1 MDNLIKKSLKKDEE
15 ENKLSEREID
25 TMHTNIF
32 GTQMNIP
39 SLTKE
44 QNIEVKVAKERDIP
58 NDKYFW
64 KRK

>member
-32 GTQMNIP
+32 GTQMKIP
-39 SLTKE
+39 SPTKE
-44 QNIEVKVAKERDIP
+44 QDIEVKVAKERDIS